1 MQFEITDRAAIVFG
15 GEFYAALADGYPVDS
30 ALAEARKAIF
40 ADQNDVEWGTPV
52 LFMRVADGRIFD
64 VAASE
69 TPVVPETTPVV
80 PPPPAVEPEPAPP
93 EPEPEPVRT
102 ESPPPAKAATTDRVL
117 RSAAVLSI
125 VGAVLLAIG
134 VRVPWDFRGR
144 SWLDLKFGANG
155 IEDSGI
161 FTGFAPVT
169 LVIGTLAALALAF
182 RPRTRE
188 LGAGLLI
195 GFGVA
200 GAVKYLGLLGQVLT
214 DSATRGSSAVAFTGV
229 VAGAV
234 LLVVAGVRVALLS
247 PRSAEPAAPLGILV
261 PALLVGAA
269 VMTMIGVVV
278 PFNGKLDRSVV
289 PDEDWLAIDA
299 IVIPLLALGVLV
311 LLTWGRRLL
320 GAGVLIAL
328 GIASATLWL
337 RYLGV
342 PIMAPENAGSFGVG
356 AVAGLAGGLLILA
369 AGLLVWRREA
379 SGHQAVSG

>member
-1 MQFEITDRAAIVFG
+1 
-15 GEFYAALADGYPVDS
+15 
-30 ALAEARKAIF
+30 
-40 ADQNDVEWGTPV
+40 
-52 LFMRVADGRIFD
+52 
-64 VAASE
+64 
-69 TPVVPETTPVV
+69 
-80 PPPPAVEPEPAPP
+80 
-93 EPEPEPVRT
+93 
-102 ESPPPAKAATTDRVL
+102 
-117 RSAAVLSI
+117 

-155 IEDSGI
+155 IEGSGI

-169 LVIGTLAALALAF
+169 LVVGTLAALALAF

-200 GAVKYLGLLGQVLT
+200 GAVKYLGLLGLVLT

-247 PRSAEPAAPLGILV
+247 PRSADSAAPLGILV

-269 VMTMIGVVV
+269 VLTMIGVVV
-278 PFNGKLDRSVV
+278 PFNAKLERSVV
-289 PDEDWLAIDA
+289 PDEDWLAVDA
-299 IVIPLLALGVLV
+299 IVIPLVALGVLI

-342 PIMAPENAGSFGVG
+342 PIIAPENAGSFGVG
-356 AVAGLAGGLLILA
+356 ALAGLAGGLLILA
-369 AGLLVWRREA
+369 AGLLVWRK
-379 SGHQAVSG
+379 GG